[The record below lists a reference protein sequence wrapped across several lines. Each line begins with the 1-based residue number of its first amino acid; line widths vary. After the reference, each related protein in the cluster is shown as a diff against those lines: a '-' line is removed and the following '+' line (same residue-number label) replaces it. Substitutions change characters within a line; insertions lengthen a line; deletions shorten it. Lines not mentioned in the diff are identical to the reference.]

1 MRRFDLRLLCLNY
14 MDCRKD
20 IKEIISH
27 AEGKLVVV
35 DSADI
40 LLKIYFELVSMKVGE
55 QTEFRI
61 EPYL

>member
-1 MRRFDLRLLCLNY
+1 MIYSFIKECAAIDLRLLCLNY
-14 MDCRKD
+14 MECRKD

-40 LLKIYFELVSMKVGE
+40 LLKIYLNW
-55 QTEFRI
+55 
-61 EPYL
+61 